1 MTRENYCLKPKS
13 ATATATPEPKEPHKQ
28 ERTKSRP
35 SRSVSSAI
43 APTPTPTPTPY
54 SDYTAVDVP
63 NSLFWC
69 LYIGKVG
76 LSDYAV
82 IPSNRHTNV
91 EMEQKQKAITFL
103 TATATKWN
111 KQINHKITNI
121 NFGD

>member
-35 SRSVSSAI
+35 SRSSSAI

-82 IPSNRHTNV
+82 IPSNSTRT
-91 EMEQKQKAITFL
+91 
-103 TATATKWN
+103 
-111 KQINHKITNI
+111 
-121 NFGD
+121 

>member
-1 MTRENYCLKPKS
+1 MTRENYCLKPVRHRHRHRH
-13 ATATATPEPKEPHKQ
+13 AEPKEPHKQ

-43 APTPTPTPTPY
+43 APTPTPTPY

-76 LSDYAV
+76 LMTTRLYR
-82 IPSNRHTNV
+82 PTGTNV
-91 EMEQKQKAITFL
+91 EMEQQKAITFL

>member
-35 SRSVSSAI
+35 SRSVSSAT
-43 APTPTPTPTPY
+43 PTPTPTPTPY

-76 LSDYAV
+76 LRLRGYTVQQAHERRDGAEAEGDHVSHRD
-82 IPSNRHTNV
+82 RHQV
-91 EMEQKQKAITFL
+91 EQADKP
-103 TATATKWN
+103 
-111 KQINHKITNI
+111 
-121 NFGD
+121 

>member
-1 MTRENYCLKPKS
+1 MCLKPKS

-35 SRSVSSAI
+35 SFGTSPAH
-43 APTPTPTPTPY
+43 ATPTPHH

-76 LSDYAV
+76 LRLRV
-82 IPSNRHTNV
+82 IPSQAHERRDGAEAEGDHVSHRDRHQV
-91 EMEQKQKAITFL
+91 EQADKP
-103 TATATKWN
+103 
-111 KQINHKITNI
+111 
-121 NFGD
+121 